1 MDEEKKRTQEETF
14 NVGPFSLLTKSV
26 KANNEVLIALRN
38 NRKLLG
44 RVKAFD
50 RHMNMVMEN
59 VQEVWTEMPRKGKAG
74 KPITK
79 NRYIPKMFLRGDSVI
94 YILKNPN

>member
-1 MDEEKKRTQEETF
+1 M
-14 NVGPFSLLTKSV
+14 LTKSV
-26 KANNEVLIALRN
+26 KANNEILIALRN
-38 NRKLLG
+38 NKKLLG

-59 VQEVWTEMPRKGKAG
+59 VQEVWTEMPKKGKKG
-74 KPITK
+74 KPMTNI
-79 NRYIPKMFLRGDSVI
+79 RYIPKLFLRGDSVI